1 MTSLV
6 DRNRPSSMGIEST
19 SIIWCIAV
27 LSFSLLMLV
36 DFLGSIGAYL
46 FSGLWILVGLFTLS
60 ATFEALFFRWQVW
73 TFATFALI
81 SAIWSPIPALT
92 IRYSLELLVTIGA
105 AVLAAHHLSP
115 RKIITA
121 ISCSF
126 FLVAVCAVVFGRWGY
141 DYLGHSP
148 VFLGVFATK
157 NELAFF
163 TNHMLLANLAIVGD
177 SEHKLK
183 TRFLNA
189 LFAIFSI
196 YLLVVTR
203 SATSWVLAI
212 LGPGVLFA
220 SFIVAR
226 ATPSRRMLYFLSTFL
241 CLIISLILSFGFLG
255 ESTSDLLGVLGKDTT
270 LTGRTI
276 LWERALS
283 LIPKNPFLGVGF
295 GGFWQPNFVEA
306 ENIWRMFD
314 ISNPYGFHFHDT
326 YLETTIELGIIGCC
340 ILIYLMCRTLI
351 NLVRWSRFDRSF
363 VSSFYVATI
372 FTLLLASFVE
382 VEIIKEFY
390 IGTVLFYICMYC
402 GYEFGGKLGNL
413 HPTKARFPPER
424 NLVNSAQTSRTL

>member
-6 DRNRPSSMGIEST
+6 DRNRPNSMGIEST

-27 LSFSLLMLV
+27 LSFSLLMLGE
-36 DFLGSIGAYL
+36 FIGSIGAYL
-46 FSGLWILVGLFTLS
+46 FSGLWILVGIFTLS
-60 ATFEALFFRWQVW
+60 STFEALFFRWQIW

-81 SAIWSPIPALT
+81 SATWSPIPALT

-115 RKIITA
+115 RKIVTA

-148 VFLGVFATK
+148 VFLGVFGSK

-163 TNHMLLANLAIVGD
+163 TNHMLLANFAIIGD
-177 SEHKLK
+177 SEHKLQ
-183 TRFLNA
+183 TRFLNI
-189 LFAIFSI
+189 LFAIFAI
-196 YLLVVTR
+196 YLVVVTR

-220 SFIVAR
+220 NFIVAR
-226 ATPSRRMLYFLSTFL
+226 ANLSRRMLYFLSTFL
-241 CLIISLILSFGFLG
+241 CLIISMILLFGFLG
-255 ESTSDLLGVLGKDTT
+255 ESTSDLLGVVGKDAT

-276 LWERALS
+276 LWQRALS
-283 LIPKNPFLGVGF
+283 LIPRNPFLGVGL
-295 GGFWQPNFVEA
+295 GGFWQPNFIEA
-306 ENIWRMFD
+306 EDIWRMFD
-314 ISNPYGFHFHDT
+314 KADPSGFHFHNT

-351 NLVRWSRFDRSF
+351 NLVRWSWLERSF

-382 VEIIKEFY
+382 VEITLEFY
-390 IGTVLFYICMYC
+390 IGTVLFYICMYF
-402 GYEFGGKLGNL
+402 GYEFGSKRGNNL
-413 HPTKARFPPER
+413 HPTVVAPVKPDTRR
-424 NLVNSAQTSRTL
+424 VGT